1 MERLV
6 ALDPEIDSAM
16 PATLK
21 SDSRSGVKAVD
32 STLDVLELL
41 AESGKAV
48 GVSEVAERLGISA
61 PGAHRLLAALRER
74 GYAEQDPHTSRYS
87 IGLRAFG
94 LAALSASRQD
104 LRRKAGP
111 HITELNEGTGE
122 TVHLAVY
129 DDGWVVY
136 LEKAESRHPVAPVSR
151 IGDRAPAHLVATGR
165 AILAYLPEEQLDAE
179 IVAETRRRGWALNRD
194 SYREG
199 VSGVAAPI
207 RDWTGGV
214 VASIGCC
221 LPSRRL
227 TQDTQPLLVERSV
240 AAAARISAELG
251 HVST

>member
-1 MERLV
+1 
-6 ALDPEIDSAM
+6 M
-16 PATLK
+16 PAALK

-41 AESGKAV
+41 AAEAQPV

-61 PGAHRLLAALRER
+61 PGAHRMLAALRER
-74 GYAEQDPHTSRYS
+74 GYAEQDPRSSRYS

-94 LAALSASRQD
+94 LATLSASRRD
-104 LRRKAGP
+104 LREKALP
-111 HITELNEGTGE
+111 HIRELNEATGE
-122 TVHLAVY
+122 TVHLAVH
-129 DDGWVVY
+129 DGDSVIY

-165 AILAYLPEEQLDAE
+165 AILAWLPESGLDSK
-179 IVAETRRRGWALNRD
+179 IVDETRRNGWALNLD
-194 SYREG
+194 SWREG

-207 RDWTGGV
+207 RDWTGVV
-214 VASIGCC
+214 VASVGCC

-227 TQDTQPLLVERSV
+227 TDETRPLIVEHSV

-251 HVST
+251 FVSS